1 MTDKI
6 CLSILIKQII
16 KITGDISLLEK
27 DATSLVEWILYH
39 ISYLNWIK
47 TIIVLSASPLLLLN
61 RLSSTISIREGSSL
75 QNHLI

>member
-39 ISYLNWIK
+39 INYLNWIK

>member
-6 CLSILIKQII
+6 YLSILIKQII

-39 ISYLNWIK
+39 INYLNWIK

-75 QNHLI
+75 QNYLS